1 MMCLV
6 LGALACVSV
15 EGTLFCV
22 DAVDRMRPVDT
33 RVRRAIRMETRVASS
48 VRTACVDV
56 WNGVGAF
63 QALARDSD

>member
-6 LGALACVSV
+6 LGVACVSV

-33 RVRRAIRMETRVASS
+33 RVRRAIRLETRVASS

-56 WNGVGAF
+56 GNGVGAF